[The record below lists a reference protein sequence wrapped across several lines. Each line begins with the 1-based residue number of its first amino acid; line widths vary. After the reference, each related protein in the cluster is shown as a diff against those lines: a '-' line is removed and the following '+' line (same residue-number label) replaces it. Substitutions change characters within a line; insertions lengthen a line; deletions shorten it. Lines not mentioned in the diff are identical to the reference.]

1 MRMHKYLA
9 VCAAILIVC
18 VYAGQS
24 MAQSAPYAMPE
35 LNMISSIRSMALG
48 NATVALD
55 GYPGAAQ
62 INPESIGRN
71 HIIQGSSY
79 FFGASGGSLFRRNNG
94 LRWTSLYQPNFDYRS
109 DR

>member
-1 MRMHKYLA
+1 MRMYSLTGTLGSL
-9 VCAAILIVC
+9 LIVC

-35 LNMISSIRSMALG
+35 LNMISSIRSEALG
-48 NATVALD
+48 EATVALD

-62 INPESIGRN
+62 INPASIGRN

-79 FFGASGGSLFRRNNG
+79 FFGASDGSLFR
-94 LRWTSLYQPNFDYRS
+94 TK
-109 DR
+109 